1 MAADPA
7 LSTDPKQGKRTLGI
21 IFLTLFIDLVG
32 FSIIFPLFPAMLDYY
47 LPNGAGDGSLLG
59 QLIAPLSAW
68 AERSGAADP
77 RFMTAVLFGGILGS
91 LYSILQFICAP
102 LWGAYS
108 DRVGRRKVLLITIA
122 GLALSYAAWFFA
134 ASFWVLVLARV
145 LGGAMGGNLSVATA
159 AVADSTT
166 RERRSSG
173 LAIIGIA
180 FGLGFIVGPGIGG
193 LFAQIN
199 LLEIAPSLGQFGV
212 NPFSV
217 PALVSF
223 ALALTNLIWVARSFK
238 ETLPIENRGKTNSD
252 RKGVPVFRMFKSRC
266 PETRRTNL
274 VYLLYMLAFSGMEF
288 TLTFLAVE
296 RFQFSPAQNGGMFV
310 FIGFVLILVQG
321 GIVRRL
327 AGPVGEKRL
336 AVTGIACGI
345 AAFLILAIALNL
357 GLFFGAL
364 ALMAFSIGLVSPT
377 LSALVS
383 LYTKEQEQGAAI
395 GVFRSAGS
403 LARAIG
409 PLLAAFAYFAYGSK
423 SAYLFGAIIVILPF
437 ILALK
442 LPKPIKHSQ
451 SSPTSD
457 H

>member
-1 MAADPA
+1 
-7 LSTDPKQGKRTLGI
+7 
-21 IFLTLFIDLVG
+21 
-32 FSIIFPLFPAMLDYY
+32 MLDYY

-68 AERSGAADP
+68 AERSGAEDP

-166 RERRSSG
+166 REKRSSG

-193 LFAQIN
+193 LFAKIN

-238 ETLPIENRGKTNSD
+238 ETLPTEKRGKVNSD

-345 AAFLILAIALNL
+345 AAFLILAVALNL

-383 LYTKEQEQGAAI
+383 LYTKEEEQGAAH
-395 GVFRSAGS
+395 RSIS
-403 LARAIG
+403 LRRLTRARDRTTTRSLR
-409 PLLAAFAYFAYGSK
+409 LLCVWLKKRLPIWRSHRDPTVHPCSK
-423 SAYLFGAIIVILPF
+423 TAQAE
-437 ILALK
+437 
-442 LPKPIKHSQ
+442 
-451 SSPTSD
+451 
-457 H
+457 

>member
-1 MAADPA
+1 MAADA
-7 LSTDPKQGKRTLGI
+7 VSSTPQATQGKRTLGI
-21 IFLTLFIDLVG
+21 IFLTLFLDLVG

-68 AERSGAADP
+68 AERSGAEDP
-77 RFMTAVLFGGILGS
+77 RLMTAVLFGGVLGS
-91 LYSILQFICAP
+91 LYSILQFVCAP

-134 ASFWVLVLARV
+134 ASFWVLVLARI

-166 RERRSSG
+166 REKRSSG

-193 LFAQIN
+193 LFAKLN
-199 LLEIAPSLGQFGV
+199 LIEMMPSLAKFGV
-212 NPFSV
+212 NPFSA

-223 ALALTNLIWVARSFK
+223 VLTIFNLLWVARSFK
-238 ETLPIENRGKTNSD
+238 ETLPPEKRDQTKSD
-252 RKGVPVFRMFKSRC
+252 RKGIPVFRLFKS
-266 PETRRTNL
+266 PSPATRRTNL
-274 VYLLYMLAFSGMEF
+274 VYLIYMLAFSGMEF

-327 AGPVGEKRL
+327 AGPVGERRL
-336 AVTGIACGI
+336 AIAGMVCGI
-345 AAFLILAIALNL
+345 AAFLVLAIALHL

-377 LSALVS
+377 LNALVS
-383 LYTKEQEQGAAI
+383 LYTKEAEQGAAI

-423 SAYLFGAIIVILPF
+423 SAYMFGAIILLLPF
-437 ILALK
+437 FLALK
-442 LPKPIKHSQ
+442 LPKPTQNGH
-451 SSPTSD
+451 
-457 H
+457 

>member
-1 MAADPA
+1 MSDTSIAPNTKGNR
-7 LSTDPKQGKRTLGI
+7 SRLGV
-21 IFLTLFIDLVG
+21 IFLTLFLDLVG

-47 LPNGAGDGSLLG
+47 LPSGDGGHSLLG
-59 QLIAPLSAW
+59 QLIAPLASW

-108 DRVGRRKVLLITIA
+108 DRVGRRKVLLITIS
-122 GLALSYAAWFFA
+122 GLALSYILWFFA

-159 AVADSTT
+159 AVADTTT
-166 RERRSSG
+166 RAKRSSG

-180 FGLGFIVGPGIGG
+180 FGLGFIVGPAIGG
-193 LFAQIN
+193 VFALID
-199 LLEIAPSLGQFGV
+199 LTEIAPSLKAFGV

-217 PALVSF
+217 PALVSLTLTVVN
-223 ALALTNLIWVARSFK
+223 LAWVYRRFK
-238 ETLPIENRGKTNSD
+238 ETLPESKRRQAKSERRGLA
-252 RKGVPVFRMFKSRC
+252 VFRIFQC
-266 PETRRTNL
+266 PEPATRRTNF
-274 VYLLYMLAFSGMEF
+274 VYLIYMLAFSGMEF

-296 RFQFSPAQNGGMFV
+296 RFAFSPAQNGGMFV
-310 FIGFVLILVQG
+310 FIGFILVLVQG

-327 AGPVGEKRL
+327 ATPVGEKRL
-336 AVTGIACGI
+336 ALAGLACGV
-345 AAFLILAIALNL
+345 AAFLALAMAMQL

-364 ALMAFSIGLVSPT
+364 ALMAFSIGLASPT

-383 LYTKEQEQGAAI
+383 LYSNESDQGANLGI
-395 GVFRSAGS
+395 FRSAGS

-409 PLLAAFAYFAYGSK
+409 PLVAAFVYFVYGSK
-423 SAYLFGAIIVILPF
+423 SAYLFGAVVVILP
-437 ILALK
+437 LVMALK
-442 LPKPIKHSQ
+442 LPKPHKAAS
-451 SSPTSD
+451 
-457 H
+457 

>member
-1 MAADPA
+1 MSDTSIAPDTKGNH
-7 LSTDPKQGKRTLGI
+7 SRLGV
-21 IFLTLFIDLVG
+21 IFLTLFLDLVG

-47 LPNGAGDGSLLG
+47 LPSGDGGHSLLG
-59 QLIAPLSAW
+59 QLIAPLASW

-108 DRVGRRKVLLITIA
+108 DRVGRRKVLLITIS
-122 GLALSYAAWFFA
+122 GLALSYILWFFA

-159 AVADSTT
+159 AVADTTT
-166 RERRSSG
+166 RAKRSSG

-180 FGLGFIVGPGIGG
+180 FGLGFIVGPAIGG
-193 LFAQIN
+193 VFALID
-199 LLEIAPSLGQFGV
+199 LTEIAPSLKAFGI

-217 PALVSF
+217 PALVSLTLTVVN
-223 ALALTNLIWVARSFK
+223 LAWVYRRFE
-238 ETLPIENRGKTNSD
+238 ETLPESKREQAKSERRGLA
-252 RKGVPVFRMFKSRC
+252 VFRIFQC
-266 PETRRTNL
+266 PEPATRRTNF
-274 VYLLYMLAFSGMEF
+274 VYLIYMLAFSGMEF

-296 RFQFSPAQNGGMFV
+296 RFAFSPAQNGGMFV
-310 FIGFVLILVQG
+310 FIGFILVLVQG

-327 AGPVGEKRL
+327 ATPVGEKRL
-336 AVTGIACGI
+336 ALAGLACGV
-345 AAFLILAIALNL
+345 AAFLALAMAMQL

-364 ALMAFSIGLVSPT
+364 ALMAFSIGLASPT

-383 LYTKEQEQGAAI
+383 LYSNESDQGANLGI
-395 GVFRSAGS
+395 FRSAGS

-409 PLLAAFAYFAYGSK
+409 PLVAAFVYFVYGSK
-423 SAYLFGAIIVILPF
+423 SAYLFGAVVVILP
-437 ILALK
+437 LVMALK
-442 LPKPIKHSQ
+442 LPKPEKAAS
-451 SSPTSD
+451 
-457 H
+457 

>member
-1 MAADPA
+1 MAADAA
-7 LSTDPKQGKRTLGI
+7 LSSDLKPGKHTLGI
-21 IFLTLFIDLVG
+21 IFLTLFLDLVG

-68 AERSGAADP
+68 AERSGAEDP

-108 DRVGRRKVLLITIA
+108 DRIGRRKVLLITIA

-159 AVADSTT
+159 AVADCTT
-166 RERRSSG
+166 REKRSSG

-193 LFAQIN
+193 LFAKIN

-238 ETLPIENRGKTNSD
+238 ETLPTEKRGKVNSD

-345 AAFLILAIALNL
+345 AAFLILAVALNL

-383 LYTKEQEQGAAI
+383 LYTKEEEQGAAI

-423 SAYLFGAIIVILPF
+423 SAYLFGAVIVILPF

-442 LPKPIKHSQ
+442 LPKPVKH
-451 SSPTSD
+451 D
-457 H
+457 

>member
-1 MAADPA
+1 MSAETERPTDPA
-7 LSTDPKQGKRTLGI
+7 QSKRTLGI

-68 AERSGAADP
+68 AERSGSGDP

-134 ASFWVLVLARV
+134 ASFWMLVLARV

-166 RERRSSG
+166 REKRSSG

-193 LFAQIN
+193 LFSKIN
-199 LLEIAPSLGQFGV
+199 LVEMFPALEQYGV

-223 ALALTNLIWVARSFK
+223 ALALINLVWVARSFK
-238 ETLPIENRGKTNSD
+238 ETLPPEKRGKANPE
-252 RKGVPVFRMFKSRC
+252 RKGIPVFRLFNSSS
-266 PETRRTNL
+266 PATLRTNL
-274 VYLLYMLAFSGMEF
+274 VYLIYMLAFSGMEF

-310 FIGFVLILVQG
+310 
-321 GIVRRL
+321 
-327 AGPVGEKRL
+327 
-336 AVTGIACGI
+336 
-345 AAFLILAIALNL
+345 
-357 GLFFGAL
+357 
-364 ALMAFSIGLVSPT
+364 
-377 LSALVS
+377 
-383 LYTKEQEQGAAI
+383 
-395 GVFRSAGS
+395 
-403 LARAIG
+403 
-409 PLLAAFAYFAYGSK
+409 
-423 SAYLFGAIIVILPF
+423 
-437 ILALK
+437 
-442 LPKPIKHSQ
+442 
-451 SSPTSD
+451 
-457 H
+457 

>member
-1 MAADPA
+1 MSDTSIAPDTKGNR
-7 LSTDPKQGKRTLGI
+7 SRLGV
-21 IFLTLFIDLVG
+21 IFLTLFLDLVG

-47 LPNGAGDGSLLG
+47 LPSGDGGHSLLG
-59 QLIAPLSAW
+59 QLIAPLANW

-108 DRVGRRKVLLITIA
+108 DRVGRRKVLLITIS
-122 GLALSYAAWFFA
+122 GLALSYILWFFA

-159 AVADSTT
+159 AVADTTT
-166 RERRSSG
+166 RAKRSSG

-180 FGLGFIVGPGIGG
+180 FGLGFIVGPAIGG
-193 LFAQIN
+193 VFALID
-199 LLEIAPSLGQFGV
+199 LTEIAPSLKAFGV

-217 PALVSF
+217 PALVSLTLTVVN
-223 ALALTNLIWVARSFK
+223 LAWVYRRFK
-238 ETLPIENRGKTNSD
+238 ETLPESKRRQAKSERRGLA
-252 RKGVPVFRMFKSRC
+252 VFRIFQC
-266 PETRRTNL
+266 PEPATRRTNF
-274 VYLLYMLAFSGMEF
+274 VYLIYMLAFSGMEF

-296 RFQFSPAQNGGMFV
+296 RFAFSPAQNGGMFV
-310 FIGFVLILVQG
+310 FIGFILVLVQG

-327 AGPVGEKRL
+327 ATPVGEKRL
-336 AVTGIACGI
+336 ALAGLACGV
-345 AAFLILAIALNL
+345 AAFLALAMAMQL

-364 ALMAFSIGLVSPT
+364 ALMAFSIGLASPT

-383 LYTKEQEQGAAI
+383 LYSNESDQGANLGI
-395 GVFRSAGS
+395 FRSAGS

-409 PLLAAFAYFAYGSK
+409 PLVAAFVYFVYGSK
-423 SAYLFGAIIVILPF
+423 SAYLFGAVVVILPLV
-437 ILALK
+437 IALK
-442 LPKPIKHSQ
+442 LPKPHKAAS
-451 SSPTSD
+451 
-457 H
+457 

>member
-1 MAADPA
+1 MAADAAP
-7 LSTDPKQGKRTLGI
+7 STDPKQGKRTLGI

-68 AERSGAADP
+68 AERSGAEDP

-122 GLALSYAAWFFA
+122 GLAISYAAWFFA
-134 ASFWVLVLARV
+134 ASFWVLVFARM

-166 RERRSSG
+166 REKRSSG

-193 LFAQIN
+193 LFSKIN
-199 LLEIAPSLGQFGV
+199 LLELFPSLGQFGV

-223 ALALTNLIWVARSFK
+223 ALALTNLLWVARSFK
-238 ETLPIENRGKTNSD
+238 ETLPPEKRGKANPD
-252 RKGVPVFRMFKSRC
+252 RKGIPIFRIFKS
-266 PETRRTNL
+266 PSPATLRTNL
-274 VYLLYMLAFSGMEF
+274 VYLIYMLAFSGMEF

-336 AVTGIACGI
+336 AVAGIACGI
-345 AAFLILAIALNL
+345 AAFLVLAIALNL

-364 ALMAFSIGLVSPT
+364 ALMAFSIGLASPT

-383 LYTKEQEQGAAI
+383 LYSKEEEQGAAI

-409 PLLAAFAYFAYGSK
+409 PIVAALVYFAYGSK
-423 SAYLFGAIIVILPF
+423 SAYLFGAVVVIVPL

-442 LPKPIKHSQ
+442 LPKPNKESH
-451 SSPTSD
+451 
-457 H
+457 